1 MITKKIYNRIEGM
14 SFKNEGLD
22 STTVFT
28 LFRHAR
34 LRFMTLVAFYA
45 WLVVGT
51 GYYALTISASGPKR
65 YFLDKYVFGL
75 LSTINYT
82 MIV

>member
-1 MITKKIYNRIEGM
+1 MA
-14 SFKNEGLD
+14 FKNDGLD

-34 LRFMTLVAFYA
+34 LRFMTFVAFYA
-45 WLVVGT
+45 WLVVGL

-65 YFLDKYVFGL
+65 YISDVSF
-75 LSTINYT
+75 
-82 MIV
+82 